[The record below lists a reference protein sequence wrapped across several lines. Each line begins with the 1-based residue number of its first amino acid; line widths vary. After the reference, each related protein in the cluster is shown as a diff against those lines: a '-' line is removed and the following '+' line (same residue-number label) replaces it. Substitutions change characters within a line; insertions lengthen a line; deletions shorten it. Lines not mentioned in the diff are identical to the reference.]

1 MEQSMALGEL
11 IIFTIFAGVAIGMSL
26 VMITSKKAVTSAV
39 ALIVVM
45 FCLAGLFAMQSAH
58 LIAALQVLVYAGAI
72 MVLFLFVIMLLNL
85 KEKDGLLVGHQ
96 SWLQLGGVIIFSS
109 ILAPMIALYDLSAV
123 ANKNFETPED
133 FGTTAGVGKILY
145 TDYILPFEIAS
156 VLLLVALVGAVV
168 LTKTRQR

>member
-1 MEQSMALGEL
+1 MAIGEL

-26 VMITSKKAVTSAV
+26 VMITSRKAVTSAV

-58 LIAALQVLVYAGAI
+58 LVAALQVLVYAGAI

-85 KEKDGLLVGHQ
+85 KEKDGLMVGHQ
-96 SWLQLGGVIIFSS
+96 SWIQLAGVIIFSS
-109 ILAPMIALYDLSAV
+109 VLAPLVAMYDLSAV
-123 ANKNFETPED
+123 ANKNLETPED
-133 FGTTAGVGKILY
+133 FGATAGVGKLLY
-145 TDYILPFEIAS
+145 TEYILPFEIAS
-156 VLLLVALVGAVV
+156 VLLLAALVGAVI